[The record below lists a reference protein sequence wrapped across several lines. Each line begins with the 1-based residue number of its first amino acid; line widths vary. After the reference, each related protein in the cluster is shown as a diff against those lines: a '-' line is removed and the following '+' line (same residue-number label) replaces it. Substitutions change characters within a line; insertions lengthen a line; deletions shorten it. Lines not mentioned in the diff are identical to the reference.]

1 MHQSPLPLPPH
12 RHPPRRRP
20 PCRPVVAPC
29 PIFLLRCCPLALRRP
44 RPTSPP
50 PCGAL
55 RRPPASPGPRPPP
68 MPPPP
73 PLPRPSRPLSRRLP
87 PPRRRARLLPC
98 RCHRPQAA
106 PRGRPGRDP
115 PPRRAAPPAL
125 PSRPA
130 PRGKGAGRSRGGRPR
145 DQEEA
150 ADRFCRRGSDG
161 RRGGGDRQG
170 DVGGRRRGCRC
181 LEGGVPR
188 CGADVHG
195 RGVGGGGSDAS
206 VRVGRR
212 GAEVEGESKVEVVEQ
227 EGFAG
232 GGDDRRGGAGMAE
245 DGVGE
250 AGVGGGR
257 HGVFGERMRAGLQVA
272 GQRQSHAPQRY
283 HSRHLKMSFE

>member
-12 RHPPRRRP
+12 RRPPRRRP
-20 PCRPVVAPC
+20 PRRPVV
-29 PIFLLRCCPLALRRP
+29 ALRRP
-44 RPTSPP
+44 RPTPPP

-55 RRPPASPGPRPPP
+55 RRPPASPGPTPP
-68 MPPPP
+68 MPPP
-73 PLPRPSRPLSRRLP
+73 LPGPSRPLSRRLP

-98 RCHRPQAA
+98 RRHRPQAA

-125 PSRPA
+125 PPRPA

-145 DQEEA
+145 DQAEA
-150 ADRFCRRGSDG
+150 ADRLCRRGSDG
-161 RRGGGDRQG
+161 RRGGGGRQG
-170 DVGGRRRGCRC
+170 DVGGRRRGGGC

-195 RGVGGGGSDAS
+195 RGFGGRGGDVS
-206 VRVGRR
+206 VRVGGR

-232 GGDDRRGGAGMAE
+232 GGDDGRGGAG
-245 DGVGE
+245 
-250 AGVGGGR
+250 R
-257 HGVFGERMRAGLQVA
+257 HRVFGERLRAGLQVA
-272 GQRQSHAPQRY
+272 GQRQSHAPQRP
-283 HSRHLKMSFE
+283 HSRHLKISFE